1 MIIRPICQCAAK
13 MKTIN
18 KSACDRGGERF
29 LPQFSSQPEKLQIN
43 WGQLIPVN
51 SSPQLIPVNSS
62 PQLIPVNSSPVDPS
76 QLVPS

>member
-29 LPQFSSQPEKLQIN
+29 LPQFSSQPEKIN
-43 WGQLIPVN
+43 WGQLI
-51 SSPQLIPVNSS
+51 L
-62 PQLIPVNSSPVDPS
+62 VNSSPVDPS

>member
-51 SSPQLIPVNSS
+51 SF
-62 PQLIPVNSSPVDPS
+62 PVDPS